1 VIRFKLRLR
10 ALTLFTVGGGIPDV
24 MGADIIY
31 SKKARVSSSDSSEL
45 KSELEYVYYIPGS
58 SIKGVLRTAASKIAS
73 AYGFSACG
81 KIRPEHIESS
91 HGGGLC
97 DVCKLF
103 GYPGKD
109 FSAASPLF
117 VSDFDLINEAKSMI
131 VTRVA
136 LDDKTL
142 TAMEG
147 ALYSV
152 EHLLP
157 GAEFEGELRI
167 AEHSKSLLPLLL
179 LAIAELRTGRLGRSS
194 ICDAKIIDDGA
205 LDTNV
210 GPKWLPL
217 LQELRNWLWEGI
229 MK

>member
-10 ALTLFTVGGGIPDV
+10 AVTLFTVGGGIPDV
-24 MGADIIY
+24 MGADIVY
-31 SKKARVSSSDSSEL
+31 SKKARVSSSEL
-45 KSELEYVYYIPGS
+45 KYTYYIPGS
-58 SIKGVLRTAASKIAS
+58 SIKGVLRTAASKIAP

-91 HGGGLC
+91 HKGGPC

-109 FSAASPLF
+109 FSAASSLF

-167 AEHSKSLLPLLL
+167 AEHSKNLLPLLL

-194 ICDAKIIDDGA
+194 VCDAKIIDDGA

-210 GPKWLPL
+210 EPRWLPL